1 MSQLHCVV
9 HLRVALGCVF
19 FLCFARQGCAGLH
32 VHCFLQLRAQ
42 VLRALYCTFQCS
54 RNEAFNV
61 AVTSC
66 FGSHSCAGL
75 RILFCA
81 LQFRV
86 AAMVCVICLRFASQ
100 GCAGLRI
107 ISVLQF
113 RVALVWVFL
122 WCFASQGCSGLRIPI
137 ALCNSGL
144 RWSPYSHFLFAIQGC
159 AGLRFLFVLCISGLR
174 WSAFSYC
181 VLQVWVAL
189 VCVALCSTE

>member
-1 MSQLHCVV
+1 
-9 HLRVALGCVF
+9 
-19 FLCFARQGCAGLH
+19 
-32 VHCFLQLRAQ
+32 
-42 VLRALYCTFQCS
+42 
-54 RNEAFNV
+54 
-61 AVTSC
+61 
-66 FGSHSCAGL
+66 
-75 RILFCA
+75 
-81 LQFRV
+81 
-86 AAMVCVICLRFASQ
+86 MVCVICLRFASQ

-107 ISVLQF
+107 NSVLQF

-144 RWSPYSHFLFAIQGC
+144 RWSPCSHFLFAIQGC
-159 AGLRFLFVLCISGLR
+159 AGLRFLFVFCISGLR